1 MASTIQSLVDMVRN
15 HLVAPAATEQ
25 YWTDNELV
33 ATMNKGAKDLYRAI
47 NDNGQD
53 YFFARTT
60 AGDNVR
66 VQANTEAL
74 ASVPTTVTIIKGI
87 EPLDQATY
95 PALKFFP
102 CSFQDPKFQA
112 ARAESALEPRTG
124 GNVYYAITGAGAPI
138 GAPTIYIAPL
148 LRSEVPVMLIH
159 VPELAD
165 FVIGGNNPIPGFSDQ
180 ALVNWTVAYAKA
192 KEREDGMPD
201 PGWLSLYGNEK
212 TNVLVSLAP
221 RQTDEP
227 EYVEAIFEELW

>member
-15 HLVAPAATEQ
+15 HLIESTASF
-25 YWTDNELV
+25 WSDNELV
-33 ATMNKGAKDLYRAI
+33 AIMNKGAKDLYRSI

-66 VQANTEAL
+66 AAASTEAL
-74 ASVPTTVTIIKGI
+74 VGVPTTVTIIKGI

-95 PALKFFP
+95 PSLKFFP
-102 CSFQDPKFQA
+102 KSFQDAAFQA
-112 ARAESALEPRTG
+112 ARAESALEPRSG

-138 GAPTIYIAPL
+138 GAPTIYIAPM
-148 LRSEVPVMLIH
+148 LRIEVALMLIH
-159 VPELAD
+159 IPELAD
-165 FVIGGNNPIPGFSDQ
+165 FLISGSNPIPGFSDQ

-212 TNVLVSLAP
+212 TNILISLAP
-221 RQTDEP
+221 RQTDEI
-227 EYVEAIFEELW
+227 ETVDAMFEDLW

>member
-15 HLVAPAATEQ
+15 HLIETTASF
-25 YWTDNELV
+25 WSDNELV
-33 ATMNKGAKDLYRAI
+33 AIMNKGAKDLYRSI

-53 YFFARTT
+53 YFFAKTGSGVVSAAADT
-60 AGDNVR
+60 EDLAG
-66 VQANTEAL
+66 
-74 ASVPTTVTIIKGI
+74 VPTTVTIIKGI
-87 EPLDQATY
+87 EPYDQAAY

-102 CSFQDPKFQA
+102 RPYQSPEFQA
-112 ARAESALEPRTG
+112 ARAQSALEPASG
-124 GNVYYAITGAGAPI
+124 GNVLYAINGAGAPV
-138 GAPTIYIAPL
+138 GAPTISIAPK
-148 LRSEVPVMLIH
+148 LRSAVPLMLIH

-212 TNVLVSLAP
+212 NNVLVSLTP

-227 EYVEAIFEELW
+227 QFVEAMFEEYW